1 MDTTVSTKGQVII
14 PKSIR
19 DELGIDA
26 GAKLRVFTEGRRI
39 VMEAARPFP
48 ETSLDQ
54 VGGMGKRWYSGPAIP
69 ESEWQPALDAA
80 MRRRW
85 GHEYD
90 DSGS

>member
-26 GAKLRVFTEGRRI
+26 GAKLHVFTEGRRI

-48 ETSLDQ
+48 QTTLDQ
-54 VGGMGKRWYSGPAIP
+54 VGGIGRKWYSGPAIP
-69 ESEWQPALDAA
+69 EGAWKPAMEADIG
-80 MRRRW
+80 RRW
-85 GHEYD
+85 GREYD
-90 DSGS
+90 DDGA

>member
-39 VMEAARPFP
+39 VMEAARPFA

-54 VGGMGKRWYSGPAIP
+54 VGGMGRKWYSGPPVP
-69 ESEWQPALDAA
+69 EGEWQPATEAA
-80 MRRRW
+80 ARRRW
-85 GHEYD
+85 GREYD
-90 DSGS
+90 DGA